1 MMYSQNGA
9 ARYRTVRSHGLV
21 ADSSPTRLV
30 QVSYEH
36 ILAALAVTDG
46 CLQRIQGNLPL
57 REVVAKCEAIGK
69 AIRLIDHLNACLDM
83 ERGGAV
89 AVNLRN
95 LYLYM
100 LEQLTIA
107 NATNDRRIVA
117 DVVRLIRTVKTGW
130 DRIVEVHK

>member
-1 MMYSQNGA
+1 MMSSQNGA
-9 ARYRTVRSHGLV
+9 ARYRIVRSHGLV

-46 CLQRIQGNLPL
+46 CMQRIQGNLPL
-57 REVVAKCEAIGK
+57 HEVIAKGNAIGK
-69 AIRLIDHLNACLDM
+69 AIRLVDHLNACLDM
-83 ERGGAV
+83 QRGGAV
-89 AVNLRN
+89 AANLRN

-107 NATNDRRIVA
+107 NVNNDRLIIA
-117 DVVRLIRTVKTGW
+117 EVVRLVRTVKTGW
-130 DRIVEVHK
+130 DKIVEDQK